1 MDVCESEAEKI
12 NDASLQPYWD
22 LIDFHGNL
30 FIDFSESL

>member
-30 FIDFSESL
+30 YIDFSATL